1 MPGALLGWLLAPLPP
16 ERVAGAPAARR
27 RRSPPPP
34 AQVFLRFLPVGV
46 VEWQLLPKT
55 RKRAAAPPPPFP
67 NAGSAPTSLPPPSRH
82 PPFGHGRGR
91 GKLTL
96 CLTPQPQP

>member
-1 MPGALLGWLLAPLPP
+1 MPGALLGCLLPPRPP

-67 NAGSAPTSLPPPSRH
+67 NAGSAPTTLPPPSRH
-82 PPFGHGRGR
+82 PPFAHGRGR
-91 GKLTL
+91 GKLTRA
-96 CLTPQPQP
+96 LTPQP

>member
-16 ERVAGAPAARR
+16 ERVAGAPAAPR

-67 NAGSAPTSLPPPSRH
+67 NAGSAPTPSLRLPATLPS
-82 PPFGHGRGR
+82 PTAGAAAS
-91 GKLTL
+91 
-96 CLTPQPQP
+96 